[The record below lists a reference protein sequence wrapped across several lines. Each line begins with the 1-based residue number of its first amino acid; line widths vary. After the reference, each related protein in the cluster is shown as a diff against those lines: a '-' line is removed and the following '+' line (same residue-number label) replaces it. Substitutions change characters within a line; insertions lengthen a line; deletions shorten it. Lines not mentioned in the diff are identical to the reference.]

1 VGRKTADKKRLDNHE
16 MIRAIHDG
24 KLRSMYIKGEDTITS
39 DANSNDVSSAFK
51 KLEFMV
57 MRDVNFSETCAYADV
72 ILPASPS
79 LEKEG
84 TFTNTERLIQ
94 RLYRALDPLGESK
107 PDWEIIQLIANRMG
121 AGWAYQHPSQIMDE
135 AAPLVPLFAGVNYER
150 LEGYKSLQW
159 PVAKDGK
166 DSPVLFTEKF
176 PFPDG
181 KAHFHPIEW
190 VEPCEV
196 HNAEFSNHLNNGRL
210 LEHFEQGSMTYRTK
224 GLKRMTPR
232 TFVEVSPEHAK
243 TRGMETGTMVHLRS
257 PAGEAT
263 VPVLVTD
270 RVEGSQLYMPLNS
283 VLQPVNRLTGAQV
296 DRATHTPAYKETSVK
311 MTIVEKM
318 GPSPLP
324 AENFRNGKRTPQSG
338 VEIERKWKRADYSI
352 PGTSTGDK
360 LVQIKT
366 TTV

>member
-1 VGRKTADKKRLDNHE
+1 
-16 MIRAIHDG
+16 
-24 KLRSMYIKGEDTITS
+24 MYIKGEDTITS
-39 DANSNDVSSAFK
+39 DANSNDVAIAFK

-57 MRDVNFSETCAYADV
+57 MQDVNFSETCAYADV

-84 TFTNTERLIQ
+84 TFTNTERRMQ
-94 RLYRALDPLGESK
+94 RLYKALEPLGDSK

-121 AGWAYQHPSQIMDE
+121 AGWKYRHPSEIMDE
-135 AAPLVPLFAGVNYER
+135 AAALTPIFAGVNYER

-159 PVAKDGK
+159 PVQKDGT

-196 HNAEFSNHLNNGRL
+196 DSDEFPNHLNNGRL

-224 GLKRMTPR
+224 GIKRMTPR
-232 TFVEVSPEHAK
+232 NFVEVSPEHAAA
-243 TRGMETGTMVHLRS
+243 RGMETGTVVHLRS

-270 RVEGSQLYMPLNS
+270 RVQGSQLYMPLNS
-283 VLQPVNRLTGAQV
+283 VVQPVNRLTGAQV
-296 DRATHTPAYKETSVK
+296 DRATHTPAYKETAVR
-311 MTIVEKM
+311 MTIVEQT

-324 AENFRNGKRTPQSG
+324 AENFRNGKRTPQAG
-338 VEIERKWKRADYSI
+338 VEIERKWRRADYRL
-352 PGTSTGDK
+352 PGEGPGDK